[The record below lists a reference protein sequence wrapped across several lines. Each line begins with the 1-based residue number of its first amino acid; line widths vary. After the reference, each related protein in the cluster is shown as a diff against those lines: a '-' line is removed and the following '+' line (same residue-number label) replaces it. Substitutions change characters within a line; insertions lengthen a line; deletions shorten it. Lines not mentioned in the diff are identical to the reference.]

1 MKKLS
6 GLKFFG
12 LIIGAIGIG
21 LAFIWFDWKFVLVI
35 FFLMWSNNIG
45 ASK

>member
-6 GLKFFG
+6 GLKIFG

-21 LAFIWFDWKFVLVI
+21 LSFLWFDWKFVLVI
-35 FFLMWSNNIG
+35 FLLMFSNNIG